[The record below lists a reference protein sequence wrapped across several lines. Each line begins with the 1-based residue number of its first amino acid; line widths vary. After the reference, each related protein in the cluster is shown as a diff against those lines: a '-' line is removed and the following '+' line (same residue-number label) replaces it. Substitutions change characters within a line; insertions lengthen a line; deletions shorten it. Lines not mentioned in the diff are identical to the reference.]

1 MLIESLH
8 SALKLRYMLPIQMPS
23 QLVATHEQSSPVT
36 TASPSSAMKNQ
47 TSAAAREQ
55 PILFDAKVV
64 AKKNEGWDDMLEDV
78 LFSWMDKVV
87 SERRVFH

>member
-1 MLIESLH
+1 
-8 SALKLRYMLPIQMPS
+8 
-23 QLVATHEQSSPVT
+23 
-36 TASPSSAMKNQ
+36 MKNQ